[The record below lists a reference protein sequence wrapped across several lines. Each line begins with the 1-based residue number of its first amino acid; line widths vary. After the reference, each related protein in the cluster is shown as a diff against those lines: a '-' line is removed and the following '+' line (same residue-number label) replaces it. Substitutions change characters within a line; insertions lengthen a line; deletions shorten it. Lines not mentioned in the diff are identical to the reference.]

1 MSNKWIIYVYS
12 VFILFVLLME
22 LSTFPREAI
31 EHFFFFALE
40 IKLTNFRVFI
50 KREIENLKTTTI
62 NKQNNNLQEFKE
74 QIIKG
79 ILLIILFSYGRLQEI
94 TLNSFRYY
102 VDRK

>member
-12 VFILFVLLME
+12 AFILFVLLIE

-31 EHFFFFALE
+31 ELFFFDLE
-40 IKLTNFRVFI
+40 IKLTNFGVFI
-50 KREIENLKTTTI
+50 KGEIENLKTTTTI

-79 ILLIILFSYGRLQEI
+79 ILLIILFSYGRL
-94 TLNSFRYY
+94 
-102 VDRK
+102 